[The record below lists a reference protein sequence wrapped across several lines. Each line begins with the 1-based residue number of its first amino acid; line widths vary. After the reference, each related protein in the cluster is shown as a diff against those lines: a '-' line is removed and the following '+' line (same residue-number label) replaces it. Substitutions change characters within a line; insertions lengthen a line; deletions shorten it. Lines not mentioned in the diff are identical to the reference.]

1 MGRRSQSDI
10 SNTAIRIFLQAVGEM
25 HDQRR
30 GHEPFKKTLAR
41 RKALL
46 AEFERCCCYCGNSID
61 EKSMTDDHVVPIN
74 KQFLGL
80 HCWGNIV
87 PACMECNSEKNTSTW
102 EEFLK
107 SKVKDPALYRK
118 RHALVTNYA
127 RKYGYNAQ
135 RLNLKSVAG
144 NLYEDVGEVAST
156 LIKLRLDQ
164 AKELID
170 GDLSKKE

>member
-1 MGRRSQSDI
+1 MGRKSQSDI
-10 SNTAIRIFLQAVGEM
+10 SNSAIRIFLQSVGEL
-25 HDQRR
+25 HDKKR
-30 GHEPFKKTLAR
+30 GHEPFKKTMAQ
-41 RKALL
+41 RKSLL
-46 AEFERCCCYCGNSID
+46 SEFESCCCYCGASID

-74 KQFLGL
+74 KQYLGL

-87 PACMECNSEKNTSTW
+87 PACKECNNEKNTSTW

-107 SKVKDPALYRK
+107 AKVKDSEHYKK

-127 RKYGYNAQ
+127 SKYGYNAQ
-135 RLNLKSVAG
+135 KLNLKSVAG

-156 LIKLRLDQ
+156 LIKLRLEQ

-170 GDLSKKE
+170 KELS

>member
-1 MGRRSQSDI
+1 MGRKTQSDI
-10 SNTAIRIFLQAVGEM
+10 SNSAIRIFLQAVGEL
-25 HDQRR
+25 HDKKR
-30 GHEPFKKTLAR
+30 GQEPFKKTLAQR
-41 RKALL
+41 RALL
-46 AEFERCCCYCGNSID
+46 AEFEGACCYCGIQID

-87 PACMECNSEKNTSTW
+87 PACKDCNNEKNTSTW

-107 SKVKDPALYRK
+107 SKVPDPSLYKK
-118 RHALVTNYA
+118 RYELVTGYA
-127 RKYGYNAQ
+127 NKYGYNAQ
-135 RLNLKSVAG
+135 KLNLKSVAG

-156 LIKLRLDQ
+156 LIELRLAQ

-170 GDLSKKE
+170 RELS